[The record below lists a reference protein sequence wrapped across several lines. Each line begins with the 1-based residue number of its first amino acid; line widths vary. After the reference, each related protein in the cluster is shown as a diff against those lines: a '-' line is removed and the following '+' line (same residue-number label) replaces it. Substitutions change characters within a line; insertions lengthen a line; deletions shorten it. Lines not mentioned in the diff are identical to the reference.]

1 MIDSYEF
8 GEIVIDKKNYNHDV
22 IVYNS
27 KVERWQRKESHF
39 VYVDEVKKAISLKP
53 EVIVIGNGYSGVMVV
68 NEEVKKEI
76 EKNKIKLI
84 IQNTREAIKT
94 FNDLLKKEKRV
105 VGLFHLTC

>member
-53 EVIVIGNGYSGVMVV
+53 EVIVIGNGYSGVMQID
-68 NEEVKKEI
+68 NRVKKEI
-76 EKNKIKLI
+76 ENKKIKLI
-84 IQNTREAIKT
+84 IQTTREAVKT
-94 FNDLLKKEKRV
+94 FNKLIKEKKRV